1 MNEIT
6 PLTLQL
12 LEWIAT
18 RPRNY
23 SETMEAW
30 RSTCPRLTI
39 WEDALSGGLVQ
50 VEADENGA
58 GELMVRLTALG
69 RSALNTASGHC
80 SKAFG

>member
-18 RPRNY
+18 RPRSY
-23 SETMEAW
+23 SETMDAW

-50 VEADENGA
+50 VGANENGA
-58 GELMVRLTALG
+58 RELMVRLTALG
-69 RSALNTASGHC
+69 RSVLNTASGDWN
-80 SKAFG
+80 KAVG